1 MSRWVTMTMTMKMTI
16 DSKCKRSAVPL
27 RLPTGHQ
34 PAPGRVRGFTLVE
47 LLVALVLS
55 LFLIGGLLLIVTSS
69 RAASLEAERMS
80 RLQENLRF
88 ASDYLVRDVRN
99 AGFRD
104 FSTLTFNQSRFIAEG
119 FAQYGVVD
127 GAVSQNMLVVR
138 YAGRGACGRVFEGED
153 QLKVI
158 ENRYFVQFD
167 AENEGHLICEGHEI
181 FEDMQPDENPVQV
194 RLASGLEE
202 IEFQFL
208 MPSGVP
214 ATNVCNFYEEAL
226 DTACSGVMM
235 TLTFDGDPQRQIQLV
250 AAFRNV
256 ILDWLYQ

>member
-1 MSRWVTMTMTMKMTI
+1 MMKIDPLNNLTTMT
-16 DSKCKRSAVPL
+16 L
-27 RLPTGHQ
+27 GHMVGHR
-34 PAPGRVRGFTLVE
+34 PARAAMRGFTLIE
-47 LLVALVLS
+47 LMVALVLS
-55 LFLIGGLLLIVTSS
+55 FFLIGGLLLIVSSS
-69 RAASLEAERMS
+69 RAASLEAERLS

-104 FSTLTFNQSRFIAEG
+104 FSTLTFTQDRFIG
-119 FAQYGVVD
+119 QNFAQYGVSDGSVD
-127 GAVSQNMLVVR
+127 QSILIIR

-158 ENRYFVQFD
+158 ENHYSVEFD
-167 AENEGHLICEGHEI
+167 DDGEGHLICEGHEI
-181 FEDMQPDENPVQV
+181 FEDMEQDENPVQV

-214 ATNVCNFYEEAL
+214 ATNVCNFYEEEL
-226 DTACSGVMM
+226 DTACSGVRM
-235 TLTFDGDPQRQIQLV
+235 TLTFDDDPQREIELV